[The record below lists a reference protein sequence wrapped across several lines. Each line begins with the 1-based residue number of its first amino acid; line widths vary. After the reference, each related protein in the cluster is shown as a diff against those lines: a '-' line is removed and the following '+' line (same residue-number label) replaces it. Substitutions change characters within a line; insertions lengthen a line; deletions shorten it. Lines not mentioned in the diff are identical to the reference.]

1 MNFKS
6 FLIRIRKSFWYLP
19 SLYGFIAAILAIL
32 STKLNVY
39 IVNQEALFSIF
50 PRVLFT
56 DINLAQIILSSIS
69 ASLLT
74 MTTITFSTILVV
86 LTTYLS
92 EFSPRTLQNFITD
105 HKTRSV
111 LGIFVGGFIYSILLL
126 LLLRETTTTT
136 LFIVPAIAIFIS
148 ITCLIVFVFFIHHV
162 TNWIQVSNLIHTITL
177 ETIEKI
183 NKDLKDRKDV
193 LEDAPWDDWES
204 DEIKHITPTEYSIN
218 NAGYIQYIDI
228 EGLVNQAT
236 KDDIIIRIEKQ
247 VNDYVDHDTPL
258 LSFWTLS
265 PHKIEGDYY
274 KFFVIGSEQ
283 AAVNDIEFGLTKI
296 VEIGLRALS
305 TGINDPNTAINCIE
319 NLGKILTKLGN
330 KHIPNSYHNDD
341 ERNLRVIYNK
351 PDFSDFLYQCFFQ
364 IRQAGFSDISVLSAG
379 IKALTLVAQSNP
391 KHIKEIVWEF
401 AEYIIEGIDQD
412 SLLSLDKR
420 YVNKLLEALANTTG
434 HGKDFEA
441 I

>member
-1 MNFKS
+1 M
-6 FLIRIRKSFWYLP
+6 
-19 SLYGFIAAILAIL
+19 
-32 STKLNVY
+32 
-39 IVNQEALFSIF
+39 
-50 PRVLFT
+50 
-56 DINLAQIILSSIS
+56 
-69 ASLLT
+69 
-74 MTTITFSTILVV
+74 
-86 LTTYLS
+86 
-92 EFSPRTLQNFITD
+92 
-105 HKTRSV
+105 
-111 LGIFVGGFIYSILLL
+111 
-126 LLLRETTTTT
+126 
-136 LFIVPAIAIFIS
+136 
-148 ITCLIVFVFFIHHV
+148 FFIHHV